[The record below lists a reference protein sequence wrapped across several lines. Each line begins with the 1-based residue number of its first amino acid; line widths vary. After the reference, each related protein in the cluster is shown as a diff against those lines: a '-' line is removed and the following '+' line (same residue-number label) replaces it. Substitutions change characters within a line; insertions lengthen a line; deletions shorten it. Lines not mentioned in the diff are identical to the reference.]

1 MNKLSLLVLLSALS
15 LAVLPA
21 CQQQS
26 KPATSTPTSDDGVVT
41 VEGSEKDK
49 AEIADVLIMEHSCF
63 VDREIDCWTRLWSQ
77 KTDASWQKRRDDGT
91 DIVYSGWNKVYPF
104 AFNLMNNPESD
115 TIFLVA
121 EEVYRKPM
129 TYFFLSEKDAVVEWW
144 QFNGLPDK
152 SRYQTSSERRVMTKE
167 DGKWKVLQVISRWDI
182 GEMLTPEMI
191 QQYRQSGQI
200 Q

>member
-1 MNKLSLLVLLSALS
+1 MLIVKS
-15 LAVLPA
+15 
-21 CQQQS
+21 
-26 KPATSTPTSDDGVVT
+26 
-41 VEGSEKDK
+41 
-49 AEIADVLIMEHSCF
+49 IAGPGCGA
-63 VDREIDCWTRLWSQ
+63 